1 VAFRSGENRLLV
13 SAVFGAWLAFL
24 LQSLFSIDQLGLTVW
39 GWVIG
44 GLVIGVSYAPK
55 ARPAANKVKGRAVK
69 QQDAAGAMLPLT
81 AATVLGMGAILW
93 VSSPLSYDS
102 GIRNAV
108 SYSVDNTQTSQVTAV
123 TQAVLAAV
131 DGAQDPYWRTQAIGK
146 LYAISAV
153 DEGIKLAE
161 ESAQMFPND
170 MQIWNLVAIAYEQTG
185 RAKLA
190 VPARQRTVELD
201 PLNTDNMEL
210 LAQDKAAK

>member
-1 VAFRSGENRLLV
+1 
-13 SAVFGAWLAFL
+13 
-24 LQSLFSIDQLGLTVW
+24 
-39 GWVIG
+39 
-44 GLVIGVSYAPK
+44 
-55 ARPAANKVKGRAVK
+55 
-69 QQDAAGAMLPLT
+69 MLPLT